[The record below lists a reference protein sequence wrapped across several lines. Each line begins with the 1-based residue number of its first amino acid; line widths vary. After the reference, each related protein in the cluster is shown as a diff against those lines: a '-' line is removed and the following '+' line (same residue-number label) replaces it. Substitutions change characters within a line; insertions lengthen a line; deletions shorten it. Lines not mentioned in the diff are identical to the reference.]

1 MPFYK
6 PTLDNV
12 LMKQGKAA
20 HKRVCKHLLDLR
32 KAFRGDFRENRFK
45 RRDLAIP
52 DRVDG
57 HLLLATWNIRE
68 FDSKTYGWRNDEAL
82 IYLAEII
89 SRFDLVAVQEVRQS
103 LNALERLVRIL
114 GDGWQYIVTDLVQ
127 YRTGGNYERIA
138 YIYDTRRVKFRG
150 LAGELS
156 LEPEKLADGS
166 YRRFA
171 FARDPYVVG
180 FRSEWFK
187 FCLVTVHILWGKSTI
202 EYPPRVHEIE
212 AVADAVK
219 ARVSS
224 EYAWSNHHILLGDFN
239 IFQTDHETYRAL
251 VERGFRIPVK
261 LQNLP
266 SNIAKTRHYDQIAF
280 MTESIDKL
288 ITVEDLECG
297 IFDAF
302 SVVYREDEADAYRPD
317 FESYVGDGD
326 DPIEVFRGWRTHQL
340 SDHFPM
346 WVRLRT
352 DHAEEYLRDYR
363 PTLDRSHIDAEEP
376 GASGPD

>member
-6 PTLDNV
+6 PTLDRI
-12 LMKQGKAA
+12 LMNQGATA
-20 HKRVCKHLLDLR
+20 HTRVCQRLLDLR
-32 KAFRGDFRENRFK
+32 AAFRGEAVVDSVDPTE
-45 RRDLAIP
+45 LAIP

-68 FDSKTYGWRNDEAL
+68 FDSTSYGWRNDEAL

-89 SRFDLVAVQEVRQS
+89 SRFDLVAVQEVRRS
-103 LNALERLVRIL
+103 VNALDRLIQIL
-114 GDGWQYIVTDLVQ
+114 GDGWQYVVTDLVP

-138 YIYDTRRVKFRG
+138 YVYDTRRVKFRG

-156 LEPEKLADGS
+156 LTPVKNDDGS

-187 FCLVTVHILWGKSTI
+187 FCLVTVHIMWGDSAA

-212 AVADAVK
+212 AVADAVYD
-219 ARVSS
+219 RSNS

-239 IFQTDHETYRAL
+239 IFDTDHVTYEAL
-251 VERGFRIPVK
+251 VNRGFRIPVK

-266 SNIAKTRHYDQIAF
+266 SNVPRTRHYDQIAF
-280 MTESIDKL
+280 MSESIDKL
-288 ITVEDLECG
+288 ITVDHLECG
-297 IFDAF
+297 IFPAF
-302 SVVYREDEADAYRPD
+302 SVVYRDDEVDSYRADFD
-317 FESYVGDGD
+317 NYVDADD
-326 DPIEVFRGWRTHQL
+326 DPSEVYSKWRTHQL

-346 WVRLRT
+346 WIRLRT
-352 DHAEEYLRDYR
+352 DHAEEYLRDHR
-363 PTLDRSHIDAEEP
+363 STLVPTDVDGEEP
-376 GASGPD
+376 GSSDPD

>member
-1 MPFYK
+1 
-6 PTLDNV
+6 
-12 LMKQGKAA
+12 
-20 HKRVCKHLLDLR
+20 LLDLR

-68 FDSKTYGWRNDEAL
+68 FDSTSYGWRNDEAL
-82 IYLAEII
+82 LYLAEII
-89 SRFDLVAVQEVRQS
+89 SRFDLVAIQEIRRS

-114 GDGWQYIVTDLVQ
+114 GDGWQYVVTDLVQ
-127 YRTGGNYERIA
+127 YQTGGNFERIA
-138 YIYDTRRVKFRG
+138 YVFDTRRVKFRG
-150 LAGELS
+150 LAGEMS
-156 LEPEKLADGS
+156 LKPAKLPDGS
-166 YRRFA
+166 YQRFA

-187 FCLVTVHILWGKSTI
+187 FCLVTVHILWGGGTA
-202 EYPPRVHEIE
+202 EYPPRVREIE
-212 AVADAVK
+212 AVADAVDS
-219 ARVSS
+219 RVAS

-251 VERGFRIPVK
+251 INRGFRIPAK
-261 LQNLP
+261 LQQLP
-266 SNIAKTRHYDQIAF
+266 SNVAKTRHYDQIAF

-297 IFDAF
+297 LFDAF
-302 SVVYREDEADAYRPD
+302 SVVYRDDEAERYRADYDAWVD
-317 FESYVGDGD
+317 HGD
-326 DPIEVFRGWRTHQL
+326 DPFEVYTMWRTHQL

-363 PTLDRSHIDAEEP
+363 PTVERARINDEEP